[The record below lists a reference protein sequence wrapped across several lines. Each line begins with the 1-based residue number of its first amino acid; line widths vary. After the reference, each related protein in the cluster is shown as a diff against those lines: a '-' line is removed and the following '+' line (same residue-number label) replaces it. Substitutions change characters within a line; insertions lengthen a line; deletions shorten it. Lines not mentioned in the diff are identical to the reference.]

1 MNESDKFF
9 IEDFSLQ
16 CKIKLTE
23 ANIIYKTY
31 KELIKPIKNYLNC
44 KYLLLALEE

>member
-1 MNESDKFF
+1 MNEPDKFF

-31 KELIKPIKNYLNC
+31 GELARDRNIRYFLISFTD
-44 KYLLLALEE
+44 LL